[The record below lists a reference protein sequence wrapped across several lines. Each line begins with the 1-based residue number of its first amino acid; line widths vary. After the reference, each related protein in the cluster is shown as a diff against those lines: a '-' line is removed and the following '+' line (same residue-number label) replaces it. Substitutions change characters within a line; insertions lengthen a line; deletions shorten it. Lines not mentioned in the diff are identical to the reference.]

1 MRKFVCSHTNPC
13 AVTVECI
20 VSDGGGVSHRCEKN
34 RTASGQ
40 AKMTAMVMES
50 NAKPIEPWML
60 DPETMDELAEAESQD
75 WKASAYQP
83 IP

>member
-1 MRKFVCSHTNPC
+1 MRKFVCSHKNPC
-13 AVTVECI
+13 DKVVECI

-34 RTASGQ
+34 RRNGQ
-40 AKMTAMVMES
+40 ARMTPMVMES
-50 NAKPIEPWML
+50 VAKPAEPWML
-60 DPETMDELAEAESQD
+60 DAESMDELAEAESQD